1 LATFLLV
8 HGGGHGGWC
17 WQRLAVLLRAA
28 GHEVYAPTLTGLGER
43 VHLLSPE
50 VSLDTHVNDI
60 VNVIRYED
68 LQQVILVGHSY
79 AGMIITGIADRVLQQ
94 SISRLSWLVYL
105 DAAIPVN
112 QESLVDCSPG
122 IRQFAQTDMKHVNGV
137 DLVLWPGLITQH
149 IYGVYG
155 ADWEWMLP
163 KLTPHPWR
171 TFEDKLVLNNEA
183 AVQRIPRAIINC
195 KATLDRRPES
205 RRARYEQGD
214 RVWQL
219 DDAPHDV
226 MITQPQSLAEL
237 LLTLI

>member
-17 WQRLAVLLRAA
+17 YQRLAALLRAV

-50 VSLDTHVNDI
+50 VSLDTHITDI
-60 VNVIRYED
+60 TNVITYED
-68 LQQVILVGHSY
+68 LRQVVLVGHSY
-79 AGMIITGIADRVLQQ
+79 AGMVITGVADRVMQQ
-94 SISRLSWLVYL
+94 SPSRLSWLVYL

-122 IRQFAQTDMKHVNGV
+122 IRLFAETDMKRVNDV
-137 DLVLWPGLITQH
+137 DLVLWPGPVTQQ
-149 IYGVYG
+149 IYGVYD
-155 ADWEWMLP
+155 ADWEWMQP

-171 TFEDKLVLNNEA
+171 TFVDPLMLVDEA

-205 RRARYEQGD
+205 RRARYGQGE

-219 DDAPHDV
+219 DNAAHDV
-226 MITQPQSLAEL
+226 MITQPHRLAEL
-237 LLTLI
+237 LLELA